1 MIQTTWIA
9 LVLGVWS
16 SLYLLD
22 AFLKSH
28 KSWSR
33 HYIHFLDRTGL
44 AISICQ
50 LRWYSTFLNR
60 TFLRIGQWRP
70 NFLKVWFTC
79 GVVFGLLAMLL
90 STFLLTLLVIN
101 TFRKQPVEQQILT
114 PVMPGINLPASQVS
128 YYLLTLLV
136 CGILHEVGHAVAA
149 VREQVRVNGFGLFLL
164 ILYPGAYVDLY
175 TDHLQV
181 VSPIRQLRIYCA
193 GVWHNFVIVIFSVI
207 MLVLL
212 PYLWVPLYTAGNAV
226 AVTYVTENS
235 AVSGPR
241 GLSVGDPIT
250 SVSGCHVRNLDDWTS
265 CISFSMRE
273 SSLGHCMAIDLV
285 KSLDTKDRNLSIS
298 GKSEAL
304 DCCNSTSNTHL
315 CFRFHVKTSPENSPV
330 EQKFACLP
338 ARSTTDRPMC
348 KFQSDCYIPNVDMV
362 CVYPSVDNDTRL
374 LQVHH
379 GRKPPLLFL
388 GHPLD
393 LHYSVSLSNF
403 VPRFSFV
410 PVGFP
415 DMVETFSKY
424 LISLS
429 GALVILNVVPC
440 YALDGQWICSAFI
453 ELSLRSTIPDRD
465 TRGIIFTVILLYGT
479 GLLFVNVVIA
489 MWTLFS

>member
-1 MIQTTWIA
+1 MLQTTWIA
-9 LVLGVWS
+9 IILGVWS

-28 KSWSR
+28 KAWSR

-44 AISICQ
+44 CISICQ

-70 NFLKVWFTC
+70 NFLKAWFTC

-90 STFLLTLLVIN
+90 SMFLLTLLVIN
-101 TFRKQPVEQQILT
+101 TFRKQPVEQQVLT

-164 ILYPGAYVDLY
+164 IIYPGAYVDLY

-181 VSPIRQLRIYCA
+181 VSPLRQLRIYCA
-193 GVWHNFVIVIFSVI
+193 GVWHNFVIVIFSLI
-207 MLVLL
+207 LLLIL
-212 PYLWVPLYTAGNAV
+212 PYMWLPLFSSGSAV
-226 AVTYVTENS
+226 AVTFVTQNS

-241 GLSVGDPIT
+241 GLVVGDPIT
-250 SVSGCHVRNLDDWTS
+250 SIGDCRVQSLEDWNS
-265 CISFSMRE
+265 CITETMQE
-273 SSLGHCMAIDLV
+273 SSLGHCMATDLIKV
-285 KSLDTKDRNLSIS
+285 MDTKAKNISLST
-298 GKSEAL
+298 KSESL
-304 DCCNSTSNTHL
+304 DCCNGTSSTHL
-315 CFRFHVKTSPENSPV
+315 CFKFHVKTSPEN
-330 EQKFACLP
+330 QYACLP
-338 ARSTTDRPMC
+338 ARTTTDRPMC
-348 KFQSDCYIPNVDMV
+348 KFQSDCYVPSMEMV
-362 CVYPSVDNDTRL
+362 CVYPAVDNDTRL
-374 LQVHH
+374 LQVYH

-393 LHYSVSLSNF
+393 LHYSVGLSNF

-410 PVGFP
+410 PVGLP

-424 LISLS
+424 MISLS

-453 ELSLRSTIPDRD
+453 ELSLRSTVPDREM
-465 TRGIIFTVILLYGT
+465 RGVIFTVILLYGT
-479 GLLFVNVVIA
+479 CLLFVNVVIA